1 MTTIEER
8 LAVLSRLPG
17 DVVSLL
23 DPDGKVLYVSPSV
36 ERTLGYTVEQ
46 YLALDPAAILHPDDR
61 PVSRAHWEQVV
72 AEPGEPLRWELRMQ
86 HADGSWRWIEVVASN
101 HLDDPSLSAIFAN
114 YRDVTERRQAED
126 ALKASEDRLRAV
138 LQNSRDVTAVISEHG
153 QIVWVSPA
161 VTEMLG
167 WPADDLTGT
176 NAFDLVHP
184 DDRAPAFERLAEAV
198 TSDRPADPI
207 MVRILRSSGEWLPTE
222 VAGSPWRT
230 GDRLEGV
237 VINVRDVR
245 WRLTAEQ
252 VRKQSEERFEAL
264 VRNSHDGILL
274 LDHQAVITYATP
286 SIESL
291 FGRPLEVVRA
301 SRRFEWVHPD
311 DVDRV
316 ATALAQVMSEP
327 LSRASLQVRVRHAG
341 GTYRWAEAIAVNLL
355 DHEAVHAVVINIRDV
370 TDQKRA
376 EEALR
381 ASEERFRSLVR
392 FSGSVVQVL
401 DDEARVRWCSPSA
414 AEVIGYSDQEL
425 LGAWVGDYAH
435 PDDLDAA
442 TNTFLTALREPGS
455 TASIVCR
462 VRHRDGSWRW
472 LECTFTNR
480 RKDRTIAGMVANYR
494 DVTDQRQAE
503 QALRESE
510 RLFRSL
516 ARSSPTGIFQQNA
529 LGECIY
535 VNHRWQEITGFA
547 MEHALGHG
555 WRRIIHPDDRAR
567 LETERE
573 GTPRPVMAKDEF
585 RVVRP
590 DGDIRWV
597 AVQTAPMYDEDG
609 AFVGSVGAIE
619 DITERV
625 AAQQDSQRLIDI
637 FEATSDLVAMADA
650 NGRVLY
656 LNRASKEFFGLP
668 ENAEPEHF
676 DVFENL
682 PAELIERLA
691 LEAAP
696 ALEMHGVWSGELP
709 LVRRDGTEVP
719 HLAQLLVHRDH
730 RGRAEYYSAV
740 LRDISERKAF
750 EHRLTH
756 QATHD
761 PLTGLPNRT
770 LLLDRLTMALARA
783 RRHHR
788 RLVVLFLDL
797 DHFKVVN
804 DSLGHGL
811 GDQLLVAISERLQA
825 TVRPGDTIAR
835 FGGDEFVVLCED
847 LVDRKDAIAIAERL
861 ISALDGPFSTDDNEV
876 FVGVSIGLAF
886 PEEPTADPETLIRDA
901 DAAMYQA
908 KQRGRGRWV
917 VFDSTMRA
925 HAIDRLDIESALRRA
940 LERRELRVFYQPVVC
955 LASGTIS
962 GVEALVRWEHPE
974 RGMLSP
980 GEFIGVAE
988 ETGLIVPIGAW
999 VLEQACRQV
1008 QRWRAQTPSLERLGV
1023 SVNLSGRQLG
1033 HPEVV
1038 DEVAT
1043 VLTSTGIDPAL
1054 VEIEI
1059 TESVLMDDVEMSH
1072 ETLGRLKQLGVKLA
1086 VDDFGTGYS
1095 SLSYL
1100 RRFPVDL
1107 LKVDRSFVHGLGRD
1121 PGDSA
1126 IVTAI
1131 ITLAHTLGLQAVA
1144 EGVETADQLAELR
1157 QLGCDRA
1164 QGFHIARPG
1173 PEAVIEQLLTGGQRW

>member
-8 LAVLSRLPG
+8 LSMLSRLPG

-23 DPDGKVLYVSPSV
+23 GPDGRVRYVSPSV

-46 YLALDPAAILHPDDR
+46 YLALDPTTILHPEDR
-61 PVSRAHWEQVV
+61 QTSRTHWERVITGT
-72 AEPGEPLRWELRMQ
+72 GEPLRWELRMR
-86 HADGSWRWIEVVASN
+86 HADGSWRWIEIVASN
-101 HLDDPSLSAIFAN
+101 HLDDPSIGAIFAN
-114 YRDVTERRQAED
+114 YRDVTERRHAED
-126 ALKASEDRLRAV
+126 ALRASEDRLRAV
-138 LQNSRDVTAVISEHG
+138 LQNSRDLIAVISEHG
-153 QIVWVSPA
+153 QIVWVSPG

-167 WPADDLTGT
+167 WSTDELTGT

-184 DDRAPAFERLAEAV
+184 EDRSPAFDRLAEAV

-207 MVRILRSSGEWLPTE
+207 VVRIRRSTGEWLPAE
-222 VAGSPWRT
+222 VVGSAWRT
-230 GDRLEGV
+230 DDRLEGV

-274 LDHQAVITYATP
+274 LDGQAVITYATP
-286 SIESL
+286 SIEKL
-291 FGRPLEVVRA
+291 FGRPFEEVQR

-311 DVDRV
+311 DVERV
-316 ATALAQVMSEP
+316 ATALAEVMSEP
-327 LSRASLQVRVRHAG
+327 QSRASLQARVLHAD
-341 GTYRWAEAIAVNLL
+341 GTYRWAEAVAVNLL
-355 DHEAVHAVVINIRDV
+355 DHDAVRAVVINIRDV

-392 FSGSVVQVL
+392 FSGSVVQIL
-401 DDEARVRWCSPSA
+401 DDDARVRWCSPSA
-414 AEVIGYSDQEL
+414 VEVIGYTDDEL

-435 PDDLDAA
+435 PDDLKAA
-442 TNTFLTALREPGS
+442 TEAFLTALRKPGS
-455 TASIVCR
+455 TSSIVCR

-547 MEHALGHG
+547 IEHALGHG

-567 LETERE
+567 LDAGQAGAR
-573 GTPRPVMAKDEF
+573 RAAAKEEF

-597 AVQTAPMYDEDG
+597 AVQTAPLYDDDG
-609 AFVGSVGAIE
+609 TFAGTVGAIE
-619 DITERV
+619 DITERI

-637 FEATSDLVAMADA
+637 FEATNDLVAMADA
-650 NGRVLY
+650 SGRLLY
-656 LNRASKEFFGLP
+656 LNRASRQFFGLS
-668 ENAEPEHF
+668 EHAELEGF
-676 DVFENL
+676 DVFEHL
-682 PAELIERLA
+682 PGELIERLA
-691 LEAAP
+691 LDAAP
-696 ALEMHGVWSGELP
+696 ALDAHDVWSGEIP
-709 LVRRDGTEVP
+709 LVRHDGSEVP

-740 LRDISERKAF
+740 LRDISELKAF
-750 EHRLTH
+750 EHRLAH

-770 LLLDRLTMALARA
+770 LLIDRLTMALARS
-783 RRHHR
+783 RRHQR
-788 RLVVLFLDL
+788 PLAVLFLDL

-811 GDQLLVAISERLQA
+811 GDRLLVAISERLQA
-825 TVRPGDTIAR
+825 AVRPGDTIAR

-861 ISALDGPFSTDDNEV
+861 IAALDSPFPADENEV
-876 FVGVSIGLAF
+876 FVGASIGLAF
-886 PEEPTADPETLIRDA
+886 PEDPTAEPEALIRDA
-901 DAAMYQA
+901 DAAMYRA
-908 KQRGRGRWV
+908 KERGRGRWV

-955 LASGTIS
+955 LASGDIS
-962 GVEALVRWEHPE
+962 GVEALLRWEHPE
-974 RGMLSP
+974 RGMLNP
-980 GEFIGVAE
+980 GDFIRVAE

-1008 QRWRAQTPSLERLGV
+1008 QRWRAQTPSLDQLVV

-1033 HPEVV
+1033 HPDVV

-1043 VLTSTGIDPAL
+1043 VLTSTGVDPAL

-1072 ETLGRLKQLGVKLA
+1072 ETLGRLKHLGVKLA

-1131 ITLAHTLGLQAVA
+1131 ITLAHTLGLEAVA
-1144 EGVETADQLAELR
+1144 EGVETAQQLAELR
-1157 QLGCDRA
+1157 QLGCDKA
-1164 QGFHIARPG
+1164 QGFHIARPA
-1173 PEAVIEQLLTGGQRW
+1173 PEGVIEQLLTSGGRW